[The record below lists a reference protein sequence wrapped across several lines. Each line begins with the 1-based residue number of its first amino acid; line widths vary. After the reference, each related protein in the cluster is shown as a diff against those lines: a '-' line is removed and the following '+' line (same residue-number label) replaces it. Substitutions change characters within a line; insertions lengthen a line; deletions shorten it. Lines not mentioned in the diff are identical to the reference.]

1 MREVILKV
9 APPVDKELIDSIR
22 EGFETMLDRQIKFR
36 VKEDP
41 SIIGGFSVFI
51 DGTVYDAS
59 MRNQL
64 DEMLKRLKD

>member
-1 MREVILKV
+1 MREVILKI
-9 APPVDKELIDSIR
+9 APPIDKELVDSIR

-36 VKEDP
+36 VIEDP

-59 MRNQL
+59 MKNQL
-64 DEMLKRLKD
+64 DELLKQLRD

>member
-9 APPVDKELIDSIR
+9 APPVD
-22 EGFETMLDRQIKFR
+22 
-36 VKEDP
+36 KEDP